1 MQVGLLL
8 YNERTKL
15 KERGAFMQVKTDFRA
30 GLYLRLSKDDERQ
43 GESVSIETQR
53 AILTDYC
60 LENSYAI
67 CKEYVDDGYSGLN
80 FNRPGFQQLLEDVE
94 TGEINMVITKDLSR
108 LGRDYI
114 MTGYY
119 AEIFFPMKGVRYIAL
134 ADDVDSFKGNS
145 DILPFKNILNDMY
158 ARDISKKIKQAKHQR
173 AKQGLF
179 IGSQAPYGYR
189 RDADVPNRLFPDAE
203 AAEVVRTIFSLA
215 ESGLGNIA
223 IANELKSRKIVTP
236 AVYKYQQGD
245 KRFARYSSVEKGNPY
260 DWCSG
265 TIGQIL
271 NNRVYLGELICLKT
285 ESVNYKTKQRLPVP
299 IEERIVTPD
308 AHEALIDIAQFEHIQ
323 QIRAERFCPANIKR
337 ENLFRGKL
345 FCECC
350 GHPLV
355 ISKKQLIDRKTDIY
369 LCMYHYQHPEICPK
383 THRIYHDM
391 LYPYVLSEIRNFAK
405 NMKRRKIN
413 STISEYAA
421 IEELTPKVLDD
432 VIERIE
438 IAHVKH
444 NSRSKS
450 VIQIYW
456 KLK

>member
-1 MQVGLLL
+1 MQQ
-8 YNERTKL
+8 NIN
-15 KERGAFMQVKTDFRA
+15 FRA

-60 LENSYAI
+60 LNQSFTI
-67 CKEYVDDGYSGLN
+67 SKEYVDDGYSGLN
-80 FNRPGFQQLLEDVE
+80 FNRPGFQKLLEDVE

-119 AEIFFPMKGVRYIAL
+119 AEVFFPANGIRYIAL
-134 ADDVDSFKGNS
+134 ADDVDSSKGTN

-158 ARDISKKIKQAKHQR
+158 ARDISKKIKNAKHQR

-179 IGSQAPYGYR
+179 IGSQAPYGYCR
-189 RDADVPNRLFPDAE
+189 AEDNPNRLIPDPE
-203 AAEVVRTIFSLA
+203 AAEVVKTIFSLA

-223 IANELKSRKIVTP
+223 ITSELRSHQIVTP
-236 AVYKYQQGD
+236 AVYKYQKGD
-245 KRFARYSSVEKGNPY
+245 ARFAKYDSVAKNKPFE
-260 DWCSG
+260 WCAG
-265 TIGQIL
+265 TMGQIL
-271 NNRVYLGELICLKT
+271 NNRVYLGELTSLKT
-285 ESVNYKTKQRLPVP
+285 ETVNYKTKQRIPVP
-299 IEERIVTPD
+299 EEQRIITSN
-308 AHEALIDIAQFEHIQ
+308 AHEALISVAQFERIK
-323 QIRAERFCPANIKR
+323 QIRTGRVCLANIKR

-350 GHPLV
+350 GHPLT
-355 ISKKQLIDRKTDIY
+355 ISKKQLKDRRTDIY

-383 THRIYHDM
+383 THRIYHEM
-391 LYPYVLSEIRNFAK
+391 LYTYVLEQIRTFAK
-405 NMKRRKIN
+405 NMKRRKVN
-413 STISEYAA
+413 SAISEYAA
-421 IEELTPKVLDD
+421 IEELTPKILDD
-432 VIERIE
+432 VLERIE
-438 IAHVKH
+438 IAHVKY
-444 NSRSKS
+444 NSRPQS

>member
-1 MQVGLLL
+1 MQ
-8 YNERTKL
+8 
-15 KERGAFMQVKTDFRA
+15 QKTNFRA

-60 LENSYAI
+60 LENGFAI
-67 CKEYVDDGYSGLN
+67 HKEYVDDGYSGLS
-80 FNRPGFQQLLEDVE
+80 FNRPGFQRLLEDVD

-119 AEIFFPMKGVRYIAL
+119 AEIFFPTKGIRYIAL
-134 ADDVDSFKGNS
+134 ADDVDSSKGSS
-145 DILPFKNILNDMY
+145 DLLPFKNILNDMY
-158 ARDISKKIKQAKHQR
+158 ARDISKKIKHAKHQR

-179 IGSQAPYGYR
+179 IGSQAPYGYCR
-189 RDADVPNRLFPDAE
+189 TEDNPNRLIPDPE
-203 AAEVVRTIFSLA
+203 AAEVVKTIFSLA
-215 ESGLGNIA
+215 ESGLGNVA
-223 IANELKSRKIVTP
+223 ITKELKSRQIVTP
-236 AVYKYQQGD
+236 AVYKYQKGD
-245 KRFARYSSVEKGNPY
+245 MRFARYDSVARDKPF
-260 DWCSG
+260 DWPSG
-265 TIGQIL
+265 TVGQIL
-271 NNRVYLGELICLKT
+271 NNRVYLGELTSLKT
-285 ESVNYKTKQRLPVP
+285 QVVNYKTKQRIPMP
-299 IEERIVTPD
+299 EDQRIVTAD
-308 AHEALIDIAQFEHIQ
+308 AHEALVSAEQFERIK
-323 QIRAERFCPANIKR
+323 QIRIGRVCLANVKR

-350 GHPLV
+350 GHPLT
-355 ISKKQLIDRKTDIY
+355 ISKKQLKERRTDMY

-391 LYPYVLSEIRNFAK
+391 LYSYILSQIRNFAK
-405 NMKRRKIN
+405 NMKRRKVN
-413 STISEYAA
+413 SAISEYAE
-421 IEELTPKVLDD
+421 IEELTPEILDD

-438 IAHVKH
+438 IAHVKY
-444 NSRSKS
+444 NSRPQS